1 VPEEKKYK
9 ILIGAGGTG
18 GHVFPAI
25 ALAKKFKSDGHKA
38 VIVATGNALEKKIF
52 EDHDIETTFFESK
65 LKDQS
70 SFSKFLSA
78 IGLSFSPIENDERIA
93 KFVKEFSPQ
102 LILGMG
108 GYASFDLLQAGKL
121 CTTIEDNGDGLFMP
135 KDINEPYI
143 AIHEQNAKAGRA
155 NRASAVSLARGIIE
169 GLPEAFDWKTTFF
182 LLSTD
187 DHVFLG
193 NPIRNEILNI
203 NRKVRSFKEYSK
215 GPRILVLGGSQGA
228 RSINYAM
235 PEAIKWLSSEMNI
248 EVVHQTGEPD
258 HEEICQMYKE
268 NKLSPEIF
276 PFIKDMAQA
285 YDWADLVIGRSGAM
299 TVSEL
304 SATGMPSIL
313 IPYPHAT
320 DNHQWFNAQFIAKKG
335 GAEVILD
342 KDLKSEILVKTIKK
356 IFSQEG
362 ILSEMAEATYDETF
376 VNATQNIAQFCYKM
390 IEQPPLKDIKG
401 YV

>member
-1 VPEEKKYK
+1 MAEEKQYT

-25 ALAKKFKSDGHKA
+25 ALAKKFKFDGHKA
-38 VIVATGNALEKKIF
+38 VIVATGNNLEKKIF
-52 EDHDIETTFFESK
+52 EDHDIETIFFESK

-70 SFSKFLSA
+70 SFSKLLYA
-78 IGLSFSPIENDERIA
+78 IGLSFSPIAYDKRIA
-93 KFVKEFSPQ
+93 KFVKEISPQ

-108 GYASFDLLQAGKL
+108 GYASFDLLQAGNL
-121 CTTIEDNGDGLFMP
+121 IMAEE
-135 KDINEPYI
+135 DINEPYI

-155 NRASAVSLARGIIE
+155 NKASAVMLARGIIE
-169 GLPEAFDWKTTFF
+169 GLPGAFDWKTTFF
-182 LLSTD
+182 QLSTD

-193 NPIRNEILNI
+193 NPVRNEIINI

-215 GPRILVLGGSQGA
+215 SPRILVLGGSQGA
-228 RSINYAM
+228 RSINYAV
-235 PEAIKWLSSEMNI
+235 PEAIKQLSSEMNI
-248 EVVHQTGEPD
+248 EVMHQTGEPD

-268 NKLSPEIF
+268 NELSPEIF

-304 SATGMPSIL
+304 SATGLPSIL

-335 GAEVILD
+335 GTEVILD
-342 KDLKSEILVKTIKK
+342 KDLKVEILVKTIKK
-356 IFSQEG
+356 IFSHER
-362 ILSEMAEATYDETF
+362 ILSDMAEATYDETF

-390 IEQPPLKDIKG
+390 IEQTPLKDLHIE
-401 YV
+401 

>member
-1 VPEEKKYK
+1 MAEEKKYT

-25 ALAKKFKSDGHKA
+25 ALAKKFKFDGHKA
-38 VIVATGNALEKKIF
+38 VIIATGNNLEKKIF

-70 SFSKFLSA
+70 SFSKLLYA
-78 IGLSFSPIENDERIA
+78 IGLSFSPIAYDKRIA
-93 KFVKEFSPQ
+93 KFVKEISPQ

-108 GYASFDLLQAGKL
+108 GYASFDLLQAGNL
-121 CTTIEDNGDGLFMP
+121 IMTEE
-135 KDINEPYI
+135 DINKPYI

-169 GLPEAFDWKTTFF
+169 GLPGAFDWKTTFF
-182 LLSTD
+182 QLSTD

-193 NPIRNEILNI
+193 NPVRNEILNI

-215 GPRILVLGGSQGA
+215 SPRILVLGGSQGA

-235 PEAIKWLSSEMNI
+235 PEAIKRLSSEMNI

-258 HEEICQMYKE
+258 HEEICQMYKKNE
-268 NKLSPEIF
+268 LSPEIF

-342 KDLKSEILVKTIKK
+342 KDLKLEILVKTIKK
-356 IFSQEG
+356 IFSHERV
-362 ILSEMAEATYDETF
+362 LSDMAEATYDETF

-390 IEQPPLKDIKG
+390 IEQPPLKDA
-401 YV
+401 YFD

>member
-1 VPEEKKYK
+1 MAEEKQYT

-25 ALAKKFKSDGHKA
+25 ALAKKFKFDGHKA
-38 VIVATGNALEKKIF
+38 VIVATGNNLEKKIF
-52 EDHDIETTFFESK
+52 EDHDIETIFFESK

-70 SFSKFLSA
+70 SFSKLLYA
-78 IGLSFSPIENDERIA
+78 IGLSFSPIAYDKRIA
-93 KFVKEFSPQ
+93 KFVKEISPQ

-108 GYASFDLLQAGKL
+108 GYASFDLLQAGNL
-121 CTTIEDNGDGLFMP
+121 IMAEE
-135 KDINEPYI
+135 DINEPYI

-155 NRASAVSLARGIIE
+155 NKASAVILARGIIE
-169 GLPEAFDWKTTFF
+169 GLPGAFDWKTTFF
-182 LLSTD
+182 QLSTD

-193 NPIRNEILNI
+193 NPVRNEILNI

-215 GPRILVLGGSQGA
+215 SPRILVLGGSQGA

-235 PEAIKWLSSEMNI
+235 PEAIKRLSSEMNI

-258 HEEICQMYKE
+258 HEEICQMYKKNE
-268 NKLSPEIF
+268 LSPEIF

-342 KDLKSEILVKTIKK
+342 KDLKLEILVKTIKK
-356 IFSQEG
+356 IFSHERV
-362 ILSEMAEATYDETF
+362 LSDMAEATYDETF

-390 IEQPPLKDIKG
+390 IEQPPLKDA
-401 YV
+401 YFD

>member
-1 VPEEKKYK
+1 MAEEKKYT

-25 ALAKKFKSDGHKA
+25 ALAKKFKFDGHKA
-38 VIVATGNALEKKIF
+38 VIIATGNNLEKKIF

-70 SFSKFLSA
+70 SFSKLLYA
-78 IGLSFSPIENDERIA
+78 IGLSFSPIAYDKRIA
-93 KFVKEFSPQ
+93 KFVKEISPQ

-108 GYASFDLLQAGKL
+108 GYASFDLLQAGNL
-121 CTTIEDNGDGLFMP
+121 IMTEE
-135 KDINEPYI
+135 DINKPYI

-169 GLPEAFDWKTTFF
+169 GLPGAFDWKTTFF
-182 LLSTD
+182 QLSTD

-193 NPIRNEILNI
+193 NPVRNEILNI

-215 GPRILVLGGSQGA
+215 SPRILVLGGSQGA

-235 PEAIKWLSSEMNI
+235 PEAIKRLSSEMNI

-268 NKLSPEIF
+268 NELSPEIF

-342 KDLKSEILVKTIKK
+342 KDLKLEILVKTIKK
-356 IFSQEG
+356 IFSHERV
-362 ILSEMAEATYDETF
+362 LSDMAEATYDETF

-390 IEQPPLKDIKG
+390 IEQPPLKDA
-401 YV
+401 YFD

>member
-1 VPEEKKYK
+1 MAEEKKYT

-25 ALAKKFKSDGHKA
+25 ALAKKFKFDGHKA
-38 VIVATGNALEKKIF
+38 LIIATGNNLEKKIF

-70 SFSKFLSA
+70 SFSKLLYA
-78 IGLSFSPIENDERIA
+78 IGLSFSPIAYDKRIA
-93 KFVKEFSPQ
+93 KFVKEISPQ

-108 GYASFDLLQAGKL
+108 GYASFDLLQAGNL
-121 CTTIEDNGDGLFMP
+121 IMVEEG
-135 KDINEPYI
+135 INEPYI

-169 GLPEAFDWKTTFF
+169 GLPGAFDWKTTFF
-182 LLSTD
+182 QLSTD

-193 NPIRNEILNI
+193 NPVRNEILNI

-215 GPRILVLGGSQGA
+215 SPRILVLGGSQGA

-235 PEAIKWLSSEMNI
+235 PEAIKRLSSEINI

-258 HEEICQMYKE
+258 HEEICQMYKKNE
-268 NKLSPEIF
+268 LSPEIF

-342 KDLKSEILVKTIKK
+342 KDLKLEILVKTIKK
-356 IFSQEG
+356 IFSHERV
-362 ILSEMAEATYDETF
+362 LSDMAEATYDETF

-390 IEQPPLKDIKG
+390 IEQPPLKDV
-401 YV
+401 YFD

>member
-1 VPEEKKYK
+1 MAEEKQYT

-25 ALAKKFKSDGHKA
+25 ALAKKFKFDGHKA
-38 VIVATGNALEKKIF
+38 VIVATGNNLEKKIF
-52 EDHDIETTFFESK
+52 EDHDIETIFFESK

-70 SFSKFLSA
+70 SFSKLLYA
-78 IGLSFSPIENDERIA
+78 IGLSFSPIAYDKRIA
-93 KFVKEFSPQ
+93 KFVKEISPQ

-108 GYASFDLLQAGKL
+108 GYASFDLLQAGNL
-121 CTTIEDNGDGLFMP
+121 IMAEE
-135 KDINEPYI
+135 DINEPYI

-169 GLPEAFDWKTTFF
+169 GLPGAFDWKTTFF
-182 LLSTD
+182 QLSTD

-193 NPIRNEILNI
+193 NPVRNEIINI

-215 GPRILVLGGSQGA
+215 SPRILVLGGSQGA

-235 PEAIKWLSSEMNI
+235 PEAIKRLSSEMNI
-248 EVVHQTGEPD
+248 EVMHQTGETD

-268 NKLSPEIF
+268 NELSPEIF

-335 GAEVILD
+335 GTEVILD
-342 KDLKSEILVKTIKK
+342 KDLKLEILVKTIKK
-356 IFSQEG
+356 IFSHER
-362 ILSEMAEATYDETF
+362 ILSDMAEATYDETF

-390 IEQPPLKDIKG
+390 IEQPPLKDV
-401 YV
+401 YFD

>member
-1 VPEEKKYK
+1 MAEEKKYT

-25 ALAKKFKSDGHKA
+25 ALAKKFKFDGHKA
-38 VIVATGNALEKKIF
+38 LIIATGNNLEKKIF

-65 LKDQS
+65 LKDKS
-70 SFSKFLSA
+70 SFSKLLYA
-78 IGLSFSPIENDERIA
+78 IRLSFSPIAYDKRIA
-93 KFVKEFSPQ
+93 KFVKEISPQ

-108 GYASFDLLQAGKL
+108 GYASFDLLQAGNL
-121 CTTIEDNGDGLFMP
+121 IMAEEG
-135 KDINEPYI
+135 INEPYI

-169 GLPEAFDWKTTFF
+169 GLPGAFDWKTTFF
-182 LLSTD
+182 QLSTD

-193 NPIRNEILNI
+193 NPVRNEILNI

-215 GPRILVLGGSQGA
+215 SPRILVLGGSQGA

-235 PEAIKWLSSEMNI
+235 PEAIKRLSSEMNI

-268 NKLSPEIF
+268 NELSPEIF

-342 KDLKSEILVKTIKK
+342 KDLKLEILVKTIKK
-356 IFSQEG
+356 IFSHERV
-362 ILSEMAEATYDETF
+362 LSDMAEATYDETF

-390 IEQPPLKDIKG
+390 IEQPPLKDV
-401 YV
+401 YFD

>member
-1 VPEEKKYK
+1 MAEEKKYT

-25 ALAKKFKSDGHKA
+25 ALAKKFKFDGHKA
-38 VIVATGNALEKKIF
+38 VIIATGNNLEKKIF

-70 SFSKFLSA
+70 SFSKLLYA
-78 IGLSFSPIENDERIA
+78 IRLSFSPIAYNKRIA
-93 KFVKEFSPQ
+93 KFVKEISPQ

-108 GYASFDLLQAGKL
+108 GYASFDLLQAGNL
-121 CTTIEDNGDGLFMP
+121 IMVEEG
-135 KDINEPYI
+135 INEPYI

-169 GLPEAFDWKTTFF
+169 GLPGAFDWKTTFF
-182 LLSTD
+182 QLSTD

-193 NPIRNEILNI
+193 NPVRNEILNI

-215 GPRILVLGGSQGA
+215 SPRILVLGGSQGA

-235 PEAIKWLSSEMNI
+235 PEAIKRLSSEMNI

-258 HEEICQMYKE
+258 HEEICQMYKKNE
-268 NKLSPEIF
+268 LSPEIF

-342 KDLKSEILVKTIKK
+342 KDLKLEILVKTIKK
-356 IFSQEG
+356 IFSHERV
-362 ILSEMAEATYDETF
+362 LSDMAEATYDETF

-390 IEQPPLKDIKG
+390 IEQPPLKDV
-401 YV
+401 YFD

>member
-1 VPEEKKYK
+1 MAEEKKYT

-25 ALAKKFKSDGHKA
+25 ALAKKFKFDGHKA
-38 VIVATGNALEKKIF
+38 LIIATGNNLEKKIF

-65 LKDQS
+65 LKDKS
-70 SFSKFLSA
+70 SFSKLLYA
-78 IGLSFSPIENDERIA
+78 IRLSFSPIAYNKRIA
-93 KFVKEFSPQ
+93 KFVKEISPQ

-108 GYASFDLLQAGKL
+108 GYASFDLLQAGNL
-121 CTTIEDNGDGLFMP
+121 IMVEEG
-135 KDINEPYI
+135 INEPYI

-169 GLPEAFDWKTTFF
+169 GLPGAFDWKTTFF
-182 LLSTD
+182 QLSTD

-193 NPIRNEILNI
+193 NPVRNEILNI

-215 GPRILVLGGSQGA
+215 SPRILVLGGSQGA

-235 PEAIKWLSSEMNI
+235 PEAIKRLSSEMNI

-268 NKLSPEIF
+268 NELSPEIF

-342 KDLKSEILVKTIKK
+342 KDLKLEILVKTIKK
-356 IFSQEG
+356 IFSHERV
-362 ILSEMAEATYDETF
+362 LSDMAEATYDETF

-390 IEQPPLKDIKG
+390 IEQPPLKDV
-401 YV
+401 YFD

>member
-1 VPEEKKYK
+1 MAEEKKYT

-25 ALAKKFKSDGHKA
+25 ALAKKFKFDGHKA
-38 VIVATGNALEKKIF
+38 LIIATGNNLEKKIF

-65 LKDQS
+65 LKDKS
-70 SFSKFLSA
+70 SFSKLLYA
-78 IGLSFSPIENDERIA
+78 IRLSFSPIAYNKRIA
-93 KFVKEFSPQ
+93 KFVKEISPQ

-108 GYASFDLLQAGKL
+108 GYASFDLLQAGNL
-121 CTTIEDNGDGLFMP
+121 IMAEEG
-135 KDINEPYI
+135 INEPYI

-155 NRASAVSLARGIIE
+155 NRASAVNLARGIIE
-169 GLPEAFDWKTTFF
+169 GLPGAFDWKTTFF
-182 LLSTD
+182 QLSTD

-193 NPIRNEILNI
+193 NPVRNEILNI

-215 GPRILVLGGSQGA
+215 SPRILVLGGSQGA

-235 PEAIKWLSSEMNI
+235 PEAIKRLSSEMNI

-268 NKLSPEIF
+268 NELSPEIF

-342 KDLKSEILVKTIKK
+342 KDLKLEILVKTIKK
-356 IFSQEG
+356 IFSHERV
-362 ILSEMAEATYDETF
+362 LSDMAEATYDETF

-390 IEQPPLKDIKG
+390 IEQPPLKDV
-401 YV
+401 YFD

>member
-1 VPEEKKYK
+1 MAEEKKYT

-25 ALAKKFKSDGHKA
+25 ALAKKFKFDGHKA
-38 VIVATGNALEKKIF
+38 LIIATGNNLEKKIF

-65 LKDQS
+65 LKDKS
-70 SFSKFLSA
+70 SFSKLLYA
-78 IGLSFSPIENDERIA
+78 IGLSFSPIAYDKRIA
-93 KFVKEFSPQ
+93 KFVKEISPQ

-108 GYASFDLLQAGKL
+108 GYASFDLLQAGNL
-121 CTTIEDNGDGLFMP
+121 IMTEE
-135 KDINEPYI
+135 DINKPYI

-169 GLPEAFDWKTTFF
+169 GLPGAFDWKTTFF
-182 LLSTD
+182 QLSTD

-193 NPIRNEILNI
+193 NPVRNEILNI
-203 NRKVRSFKEYSK
+203 NRKVRSFKECSK
-215 GPRILVLGGSQGA
+215 SPRILVLGGSQGA

-235 PEAIKWLSSEMNI
+235 PEAIKRLSSEMNI

-258 HEEICQMYKE
+258 HEEICQMYKKNE
-268 NKLSPEIF
+268 LSPEIF

-342 KDLKSEILVKTIKK
+342 KDLKLEILVKTIKK
-356 IFSQEG
+356 IFSHERV
-362 ILSEMAEATYDETF
+362 LSDMAEATYDETF

-390 IEQPPLKDIKG
+390 IEQPPLKDV
-401 YV
+401 YFD

>member
-1 VPEEKKYK
+1 MAEEKKYT

-25 ALAKKFKSDGHKA
+25 ALAKKFKFDGHKA
-38 VIVATGNALEKKIF
+38 LIIATGNNLEKKIF

-70 SFSKFLSA
+70 SFSKLLYA
-78 IGLSFSPIENDERIA
+78 IGLSFSPIAYNKRIA
-93 KFVKEFSPQ
+93 KFVKEISPQ

-108 GYASFDLLQAGKL
+108 GYASFDLLQAGNL
-121 CTTIEDNGDGLFMP
+121 IMVEEG
-135 KDINEPYI
+135 INEPYI

-155 NRASAVSLARGIIE
+155 NRASAVNLARGIIE
-169 GLPEAFDWKTTFF
+169 GLPGAFDWKTTFF
-182 LLSTD
+182 QLSTD

-193 NPIRNEILNI
+193 NPVRNEILNI

-215 GPRILVLGGSQGA
+215 SPRILVLGGSQGA

-235 PEAIKWLSSEMNI
+235 PEAIKRLSSEMNI

-268 NKLSPEIF
+268 NELSPEIF

-342 KDLKSEILVKTIKK
+342 KDLKLEILVKTIKK
-356 IFSQEG
+356 IFSHERV
-362 ILSEMAEATYDETF
+362 LSDMAEATYDETF

-390 IEQPPLKDIKG
+390 IEQPPLKDV
-401 YV
+401 YFD

>member
-1 VPEEKKYK
+1 MAEEKKYT

-25 ALAKKFKSDGHKA
+25 ALAKKFKFDGHKA
-38 VIVATGNALEKKIF
+38 VIIATGNNLEKKIF

-70 SFSKFLSA
+70 SFSKLLYA
-78 IGLSFSPIENDERIA
+78 IGLSFSPIAYDKRIA
-93 KFVKEFSPQ
+93 KFVKEISPQ

-108 GYASFDLLQAGKL
+108 GYASFDLLQAGNL
-121 CTTIEDNGDGLFMP
+121 IMAEEG
-135 KDINEPYI
+135 INEPYI

-155 NRASAVSLARGIIE
+155 NRASAVNLARGIIE
-169 GLPEAFDWKTTFF
+169 GLPGAFDWKTTFF
-182 LLSTD
+182 QLSTD

-193 NPIRNEILNI
+193 NPVRNEILNI

-215 GPRILVLGGSQGA
+215 SPRILVLGGSQGA

-235 PEAIKWLSSEMNI
+235 PEAIKRLSSEMNI

-258 HEEICQMYKE
+258 HEEICQMYKKNE
-268 NKLSPEIF
+268 LSPEIF

-342 KDLKSEILVKTIKK
+342 KDLKLEILVKTIKK
-356 IFSQEG
+356 IFSHERV
-362 ILSEMAEATYDETF
+362 LSDMAEATYDETF

-390 IEQPPLKDIKG
+390 IEQPPLKDV
-401 YV
+401 YFD

>member
-1 VPEEKKYK
+1 MAEEKKYT

-25 ALAKKFKSDGHKA
+25 ALAKKFKFDGHKA
-38 VIVATGNALEKKIF
+38 LIIATGNNLEKKIF

-65 LKDQS
+65 LKDKS
-70 SFSKFLSA
+70 SFSKLLYA
-78 IGLSFSPIENDERIA
+78 IRLSFSPIAYDKRIA
-93 KFVKEFSPQ
+93 KFVKEISPQ

-108 GYASFDLLQAGKL
+108 GYASFDLLQAGNL
-121 CTTIEDNGDGLFMP
+121 IMVEEG
-135 KDINEPYI
+135 INEPYI

-169 GLPEAFDWKTTFF
+169 GLPGAFDWKTTFF
-182 LLSTD
+182 QLSTD

-193 NPIRNEILNI
+193 NPVRNEILNI

-215 GPRILVLGGSQGA
+215 SPRILVLGGSQGA

-235 PEAIKWLSSEMNI
+235 PEAIKRLSSEMNI

-258 HEEICQMYKE
+258 HEEICQMYKKNE
-268 NKLSPEIF
+268 LSPEIF

-342 KDLKSEILVKTIKK
+342 KDLKLEILVKTIKK
-356 IFSQEG
+356 IFSHERV
-362 ILSEMAEATYDETF
+362 LSDMAEATYDETF

-390 IEQPPLKDIKG
+390 IEQPPLKDV
-401 YV
+401 YFD

>member
-1 VPEEKKYK
+1 MAEEKQYT

-25 ALAKKFKSDGHKA
+25 ALAKKFKFDGHKA
-38 VIVATGNALEKKIF
+38 VIIATGNNLEKKIF

-70 SFSKFLSA
+70 SFSKLLYA
-78 IGLSFSPIENDERIA
+78 IGLSFSPIAYDKRIA
-93 KFVKEFSPQ
+93 KFVKEISPQ

-108 GYASFDLLQAGKL
+108 GYASFDLLQAGNL
-121 CTTIEDNGDGLFMP
+121 IMAEEG
-135 KDINEPYI
+135 INEPYI

-155 NRASAVSLARGIIE
+155 NRASAVNLARGIIE
-169 GLPEAFDWKTTFF
+169 GLPVAFDWKTTFF
-182 LLSTD
+182 QLSTD

-193 NPIRNEILNI
+193 NPVRNEILNI
-203 NRKVRSFKEYSK
+203 NRKVRSFKECSK
-215 GPRILVLGGSQGA
+215 SPRILVLGGSQGA

-235 PEAIKWLSSEMNI
+235 PEAIKRLSSEMNI

-258 HEEICQMYKE
+258 HEEICQMYKKNE
-268 NKLSPEIF
+268 LSPEIF

-342 KDLKSEILVKTIKK
+342 KDLKLDILVKAIKK
-356 IFSQEG
+356 IFLQEG
-362 ILSEMAEATYDETF
+362 ILSEMSEATFDETF
-376 VNATQNIAQFCYKM
+376 VNATKNIAQFCYKK
-390 IEQPPLKDIKG
+390 IEQLPLKNIKG
-401 YV
+401 YM

>member
-1 VPEEKKYK
+1 MAEEKKYT

-25 ALAKKFKSDGHKA
+25 ALAKKFKFDGHKA
-38 VIVATGNALEKKIF
+38 LIIATGNNLEKKIF

-65 LKDQS
+65 LKDKS
-70 SFSKFLSA
+70 SFSKLLYA
-78 IGLSFSPIENDERIA
+78 IRLSFSPIAYNKRIA
-93 KFVKEFSPQ
+93 KFVKEISPQ

-108 GYASFDLLQAGKL
+108 GYASFDLLQAGNL
-121 CTTIEDNGDGLFMP
+121 IMVEEG
-135 KDINEPYI
+135 INEPYI

-169 GLPEAFDWKTTFF
+169 GLPGAFDWKTTFF
-182 LLSTD
+182 QLSTD

-193 NPIRNEILNI
+193 NPVRNEILNI

-215 GPRILVLGGSQGA
+215 SPRILVLGGSQGA
-228 RSINYAM
+228 RSINYAV
-235 PEAIKWLSSEMNI
+235 PEAIKQLSSEMNI
-248 EVVHQTGEPD
+248 EVMHQTGEPD

-268 NKLSPEIF
+268 NELSPEIF

-342 KDLKSEILVKTIKK
+342 KDLKLEILVKTIKK
-356 IFSQEG
+356 IFSHERV
-362 ILSEMAEATYDETF
+362 LSDMAEATYDETF

-390 IEQPPLKDIKG
+390 IEQPPLKDV
-401 YV
+401 YFD

>member
-1 VPEEKKYK
+1 MAEEKKYT

-25 ALAKKFKSDGHKA
+25 ALAKKFKFDGHKA
-38 VIVATGNALEKKIF
+38 VIIATGNNLEKKIF

-70 SFSKFLSA
+70 SFSKLLYA
-78 IGLSFSPIENDERIA
+78 IRLSFSPIAYNKRIA
-93 KFVKEFSPQ
+93 KFVKEISPQ

-108 GYASFDLLQAGKL
+108 GYASFDLLQAGNL
-121 CTTIEDNGDGLFMP
+121 IMAEE
-135 KDINEPYI
+135 DINEPYI

-169 GLPEAFDWKTTFF
+169 GLPDAFDWKTTFF

-215 GPRILVLGGSQGA
+215 SPRILVLGGSQGA
-228 RSINYAM
+228 RSINYTM
-235 PEAIKWLSSEMNI
+235 PEAIKRLSSEMNI

-258 HEEICQMYKE
+258 HEEICQMYKKNE
-268 NKLSPEIF
+268 LSPEIF

-342 KDLKSEILVKTIKK
+342 KDLKLDILVKAIKK
-356 IFSQEG
+356 IFLKEG
-362 ILSEMAEATYDETF
+362 ILSEMSEATFDETF
-376 VNATQNIAQFCYKM
+376 VNATKNIAQFCYKK
-390 IEQPPLKDIKG
+390 IEQLPLKNIKG
-401 YV
+401 YM

>member
-1 VPEEKKYK
+1 MAEEKQYT

-25 ALAKKFKSDGHKA
+25 ALAKKFKFDGHKA
-38 VIVATGNALEKKIF
+38 VIVATGNNLEKKIF
-52 EDHDIETTFFESK
+52 EDHDIETIFFESK

-70 SFSKFLSA
+70 SFSKLLYA
-78 IGLSFSPIENDERIA
+78 IGLSFSPIAYDERIA
-93 KFVKEFSPQ
+93 KFVKEISPQ

-108 GYASFDLLQAGKL
+108 GYASFDLLQAGNL
-121 CTTIEDNGDGLFMP
+121 IMAEE
-135 KDINEPYI
+135 DINEPYI

-169 GLPEAFDWKTTFF
+169 GLPGAFDWKTTFF
-182 LLSTD
+182 QLSTD

-193 NPIRNEILNI
+193 NPVRNEIINI

-215 GPRILVLGGSQGA
+215 SPRILVLGGSQGA

-235 PEAIKWLSSEMNI
+235 PEAIKRLSSEINI
-248 EVVHQTGEPD
+248 EVMHQTGETD

-268 NKLSPEIF
+268 NELSPEIF

-335 GAEVILD
+335 GTEVILD
-342 KDLKSEILVKTIKK
+342 KDLKLEILVKTIKK
-356 IFSQEG
+356 IFSHER
-362 ILSEMAEATYDETF
+362 ILSDMAEATYDETF

-390 IEQPPLKDIKG
+390 IEQPPLKDV
-401 YV
+401 YFD

>member
-1 VPEEKKYK
+1 MAEEKKYT

-25 ALAKKFKSDGHKA
+25 ALAKKFKFDGHKA
-38 VIVATGNALEKKIF
+38 LIIATGNNLEKKIF

-65 LKDQS
+65 LKDKS
-70 SFSKFLSA
+70 SFSKLLYA
-78 IGLSFSPIENDERIA
+78 IRLSFSPIAYDKRIA
-93 KFVKEFSPQ
+93 KFVKEISPQ

-108 GYASFDLLQAGKL
+108 GYASFDLLQAGNL
-121 CTTIEDNGDGLFMP
+121 IMTEE
-135 KDINEPYI
+135 DINKPYI

-169 GLPEAFDWKTTFF
+169 GLPGAFDWKTTFF
-182 LLSTD
+182 QLSTD

-193 NPIRNEILNI
+193 NPVRNEILNI

-215 GPRILVLGGSQGA
+215 SPRILVLGGSQGA

-235 PEAIKWLSSEMNI
+235 PEAIKRLSSEMNI

-268 NKLSPEIF
+268 NELSPEIF

-342 KDLKSEILVKTIKK
+342 KDLKLEILVKTIKK
-356 IFSQEG
+356 IFSHERV
-362 ILSEMAEATYDETF
+362 LSDMAEATYDETF

-390 IEQPPLKDIKG
+390 IEQPPLKDV
-401 YV
+401 YFD

>member
-1 VPEEKKYK
+1 MAEEKKYT

-25 ALAKKFKSDGHKA
+25 ALAKKFKFDGHKA
-38 VIVATGNALEKKIF
+38 VIIATGNNLEKKIF

-70 SFSKFLSA
+70 SFSKLLYA
-78 IGLSFSPIENDERIA
+78 IGLSFSPIAYDKRIA
-93 KFVKEFSPQ
+93 KFVKEISPQ

-108 GYASFDLLQAGKL
+108 GYASFDLLQAGNL
-121 CTTIEDNGDGLFMP
+121 IMAEEG
-135 KDINEPYI
+135 INEPYI

-169 GLPEAFDWKTTFF
+169 GLPDAFDWKTTFF
-182 LLSTD
+182 LFSTD

-215 GPRILVLGGSQGA
+215 SPRILVLGGSQGA

-235 PEAIKWLSSEMNI
+235 PEAIKQLSSEMNI

-268 NKLSPEIF
+268 NELSPEIF

-342 KDLKSEILVKTIKK
+342 KDLKLEILVKTIKK

-390 IEQPPLKDIKG
+390 IEQPPLKDV
-401 YV
+401 YFD

>member
-1 VPEEKKYK
+1 MAEEKKYT

-25 ALAKKFKSDGHKA
+25 ALAKKFKFDGHKA
-38 VIVATGNALEKKIF
+38 VIIATGNNLEKKIF

-65 LKDQS
+65 LKDKS
-70 SFSKFLSA
+70 SFSKLLYA
-78 IGLSFSPIENDERIA
+78 IRLSFSPIAYNKRIA
-93 KFVKEFSPQ
+93 KFVKEISPQ

-108 GYASFDLLQAGKL
+108 GYASFDLLQAGNL
-121 CTTIEDNGDGLFMP
+121 IMVEEG
-135 KDINEPYI
+135 INEPYI

-169 GLPEAFDWKTTFF
+169 GLPGAFDWKTTFF
-182 LLSTD
+182 QLSTD

-193 NPIRNEILNI
+193 NPVRNEILNI

-215 GPRILVLGGSQGA
+215 SPRILVLGGSQGA

-235 PEAIKWLSSEMNI
+235 PEAIKRLSSEMNI

-268 NKLSPEIF
+268 NELSPEIF

-342 KDLKSEILVKTIKK
+342 KDLKLEILVKTIKK
-356 IFSQEG
+356 IFSHERV
-362 ILSEMAEATYDETF
+362 LSDMAEATYDETF

-390 IEQPPLKDIKG
+390 IEQPPLKDV
-401 YV
+401 YFD

>member
-1 VPEEKKYK
+1 MAEEKQYT

-25 ALAKKFKSDGHKA
+25 ALAKKFKFDGHKA
-38 VIVATGNALEKKIF
+38 VIVATGNNLEKKIF
-52 EDHDIETTFFESK
+52 EDHDIETIFFESK

-70 SFSKFLSA
+70 SFSKLLYA
-78 IGLSFSPIENDERIA
+78 IGLSFSPIAYDERIA
-93 KFVKEFSPQ
+93 KFVKEISPQ

-108 GYASFDLLQAGKL
+108 GYASFDLLQAGNL
-121 CTTIEDNGDGLFMP
+121 IMAEE
-135 KDINEPYI
+135 DINEPYI

-169 GLPEAFDWKTTFF
+169 GLPGAFDWKTTFF
-182 LLSTD
+182 QLSTD

-193 NPIRNEILNI
+193 NPVRNEIINI

-215 GPRILVLGGSQGA
+215 SPRILVLGGSQGA

-235 PEAIKWLSSEMNI
+235 PEAIKRLSSEMNI
-248 EVVHQTGEPD
+248 EVMHQTGETD

-268 NKLSPEIF
+268 NELSPEIF

-342 KDLKSEILVKTIKK
+342 KDLKLDILVKAIKK
-356 IFSQEG
+356 IFLQEG
-362 ILSEMAEATYDETF
+362 ILSEMSEATFDETF
-376 VNATQNIAQFCYKM
+376 VNATKNIAQFCYKK
-390 IEQPPLKDIKG
+390 IEQLPLKNIKG
-401 YV
+401 YM

>member
-1 VPEEKKYK
+1 MAEEKKYT

-25 ALAKKFKSDGHKA
+25 ALAKKFKFDGHKA
-38 VIVATGNALEKKIF
+38 LIIATGNNLEKKIF

-70 SFSKFLSA
+70 SFSKLLYA
-78 IGLSFSPIENDERIA
+78 IGLSFSPIAYDKRIA
-93 KFVKEFSPQ
+93 KFVKEISPQ

-108 GYASFDLLQAGKL
+108 GYASFDLLQAGNL
-121 CTTIEDNGDGLFMP
+121 IMVEEG
-135 KDINEPYI
+135 INEPYI

-169 GLPEAFDWKTTFF
+169 GLPGAFDWKTTFF
-182 LLSTD
+182 QLSTD

-193 NPIRNEILNI
+193 NPVRNEILNI

-215 GPRILVLGGSQGA
+215 SPRILVLGGSQGA

-235 PEAIKWLSSEMNI
+235 PEAIKRLSSEMNI

-268 NKLSPEIF
+268 NELSPEIF

-342 KDLKSEILVKTIKK
+342 KDLKLEILVKTIKK
-356 IFSQEG
+356 IFSHERV
-362 ILSEMAEATYDETF
+362 LSDMAEATYDETF

-390 IEQPPLKDIKG
+390 IEQPPLKDA
-401 YV
+401 YFD

>member
-1 VPEEKKYK
+1 MAEEKKYT

-25 ALAKKFKSDGHKA
+25 ALAKKFKFDGHKA
-38 VIVATGNALEKKIF
+38 VIIATGNNLEKKIF

-70 SFSKFLSA
+70 SFSKLLYA
-78 IGLSFSPIENDERIA
+78 IGLSFSPIAYDKRIA
-93 KFVKEFSPQ
+93 KFVKEISPQ

-108 GYASFDLLQAGKL
+108 GYASFDLLQAGNL
-121 CTTIEDNGDGLFMP
+121 IMVEEG
-135 KDINEPYI
+135 INEPYI

-169 GLPEAFDWKTTFF
+169 GLPGAFDWKTTFF
-182 LLSTD
+182 QLSTD

-193 NPIRNEILNI
+193 NPVRNEILNI

-215 GPRILVLGGSQGA
+215 SPRILVLGGSQGA

-235 PEAIKWLSSEMNI
+235 PEAIKRLSSEMNI

-268 NKLSPEIF
+268 NELSPEIF

-342 KDLKSEILVKTIKK
+342 KDLKLEILVKTIKK
-356 IFSQEG
+356 IFSHERV
-362 ILSEMAEATYDETF
+362 LSDMAEATYDETF

-390 IEQPPLKDIKG
+390 IEQPPLKDV
-401 YV
+401 YFD

>member
-1 VPEEKKYK
+1 MAEEKQYT

-25 ALAKKFKSDGHKA
+25 ALAKKFKFDGHKA
-38 VIVATGNALEKKIF
+38 VIVATGNNLEKKIF
-52 EDHDIETTFFESK
+52 EDHDIETIFFESK

-70 SFSKFLSA
+70 SFSKLLYA
-78 IGLSFSPIENDERIA
+78 IGLSFSPIAYDKRIA
-93 KFVKEFSPQ
+93 KFVKEISPQ

-108 GYASFDLLQAGKL
+108 GYASFDLLQAGNL
-121 CTTIEDNGDGLFMP
+121 IMAEE
-135 KDINEPYI
+135 DINEPYI

-169 GLPEAFDWKTTFF
+169 GLPGAFDWKTTFF
-182 LLSTD
+182 QLSTD

-193 NPIRNEILNI
+193 NPVRNEIINI

-215 GPRILVLGGSQGA
+215 SPRILVLGGSQGA

-235 PEAIKWLSSEMNI
+235 PEAIKRLSSEINI
-248 EVVHQTGEPD
+248 EVMHQTGETD

-268 NKLSPEIF
+268 NELSPEIF

-335 GAEVILD
+335 GTEVILD
-342 KDLKSEILVKTIKK
+342 KDLKLEILVKTIKK
-356 IFSQEG
+356 IFSHER
-362 ILSEMAEATYDETF
+362 ILSDMAEATYDETF

-390 IEQPPLKDIKG
+390 IEQPPLKDV
-401 YV
+401 YFD

>member
-1 VPEEKKYK
+1 MAEEKKYT

-25 ALAKKFKSDGHKA
+25 ALAKKFKFDGHKA
-38 VIVATGNALEKKIF
+38 VIIATGNNLEKKIF

-70 SFSKFLSA
+70 SFSKLLYA
-78 IGLSFSPIENDERIA
+78 IRLSFSPIAYNKRIA
-93 KFVKEFSPQ
+93 KFVKEISPQ

-108 GYASFDLLQAGKL
+108 GYASFDLLQAGNL
-121 CTTIEDNGDGLFMP
+121 IMTEE
-135 KDINEPYI
+135 DINKPYI

-169 GLPEAFDWKTTFF
+169 GLPGAFDWKTTFF
-182 LLSTD
+182 QLSTD

-193 NPIRNEILNI
+193 NPVRNEILNI

-215 GPRILVLGGSQGA
+215 SPRILVLGGSQGA

-235 PEAIKWLSSEMNI
+235 PEAIKRLSSEMNI

-258 HEEICQMYKE
+258 HEEICQMYKKNE
-268 NKLSPEIF
+268 LSPEIF

-342 KDLKSEILVKTIKK
+342 KDLKLEILVKTIKK
-356 IFSQEG
+356 IFSHERV
-362 ILSEMAEATYDETF
+362 LSDMAEATYDETF

-390 IEQPPLKDIKG
+390 IEQPPLKDV
-401 YV
+401 YFD

>member
-1 VPEEKKYK
+1 MAEEKKYT

-25 ALAKKFKSDGHKA
+25 ALAKKFKFDGHKA
-38 VIVATGNALEKKIF
+38 LIIATGNNLEKKIF

-70 SFSKFLSA
+70 SFSKLLYA
-78 IGLSFSPIENDERIA
+78 IRLSFSPIAYNKRIA
-93 KFVKEFSPQ
+93 KFVKEISPQ

-108 GYASFDLLQAGKL
+108 GYASFDLLQAGNL
-121 CTTIEDNGDGLFMP
+121 IMAEEG
-135 KDINEPYI
+135 INEPYI

-169 GLPEAFDWKTTFF
+169 GLPGAFDWKTTFF
-182 LLSTD
+182 QLSTD

-193 NPIRNEILNI
+193 NPVRNEILNI

-215 GPRILVLGGSQGA
+215 SPRILVLGGSQGA

-235 PEAIKWLSSEMNI
+235 PEAIKRLSSEMNI

-268 NKLSPEIF
+268 NELSPEIF

-342 KDLKSEILVKTIKK
+342 KDLKLEILVKTIKK
-356 IFSQEG
+356 IFSHERV
-362 ILSEMAEATYDETF
+362 LSEMAEATYDETF

-390 IEQPPLKDIKG
+390 IEQPPLKDV
-401 YV
+401 YFD

>member
-1 VPEEKKYK
+1 MAEEKKYT

-25 ALAKKFKSDGHKA
+25 ALAKKFKFDGHKA
-38 VIVATGNALEKKIF
+38 LIIATGNNLEKKIF

-70 SFSKFLSA
+70 SFSKLLYA
-78 IGLSFSPIENDERIA
+78 IGLSFSPIAYDKRIA
-93 KFVKEFSPQ
+93 KFVKEISPQ

-108 GYASFDLLQAGKL
+108 GYASFDLLQAGNL
-121 CTTIEDNGDGLFMP
+121 IMVEEG
-135 KDINEPYI
+135 INEPYI

-169 GLPEAFDWKTTFF
+169 GLPGAFDWKTTFF
-182 LLSTD
+182 QLSTD

-193 NPIRNEILNI
+193 NPVRNEILNI

-215 GPRILVLGGSQGA
+215 SPRILVLGGSQGA

-235 PEAIKWLSSEMNI
+235 PEAIKRLSSEMNI

-268 NKLSPEIF
+268 NELSPEIF

-342 KDLKSEILVKTIKK
+342 KDLKLEILVKTIKK
-356 IFSQEG
+356 IFSHERV
-362 ILSEMAEATYDETF
+362 LSDMAEATYDETF

-390 IEQPPLKDIKG
+390 IEQPPLKDV
-401 YV
+401 YFD

>member
-1 VPEEKKYK
+1 MAEEKKYT

-25 ALAKKFKSDGHKA
+25 ALAKKFKFDGHKA
-38 VIVATGNALEKKIF
+38 VIIATGNNLEKKIF

-65 LKDQS
+65 LKDKS
-70 SFSKFLSA
+70 SFSKLLYA
-78 IGLSFSPIENDERIA
+78 IRLSFSPIAYNKRIA
-93 KFVKEFSPQ
+93 KFVKEISPQ

-108 GYASFDLLQAGKL
+108 GYASFDLLQAGNL
-121 CTTIEDNGDGLFMP
+121 IMAEE
-135 KDINEPYI
+135 DINEPYI

-155 NRASAVSLARGIIE
+155 NKASAVILARGIIE
-169 GLPEAFDWKTTFF
+169 GLPGAFDWKTTFF
-182 LLSTD
+182 QLSTD

-193 NPIRNEILNI
+193 NPVRNEILNI

-215 GPRILVLGGSQGA
+215 SPRILVLGGSQGA

-235 PEAIKWLSSEMNI
+235 PEAIKRLSSEMNI

-268 NKLSPEIF
+268 NELSPEIF

-342 KDLKSEILVKTIKK
+342 KDLKLEILVKTIKK
-356 IFSQEG
+356 IFSHERV
-362 ILSEMAEATYDETF
+362 LSDMAEATYDETF

-390 IEQPPLKDIKG
+390 IEQPPLKDV
-401 YV
+401 YFD

>member
-1 VPEEKKYK
+1 MAEEKKYT

-25 ALAKKFKSDGHKA
+25 ALAKKFKFDGHKA
-38 VIVATGNALEKKIF
+38 VIIATGNNLEKKIF

-70 SFSKFLSA
+70 SFSKLLYA
-78 IGLSFSPIENDERIA
+78 IGLSFSPIAYDKRIA
-93 KFVKEFSPQ
+93 KFVKEISPQ

-108 GYASFDLLQAGKL
+108 GYASFDLLQAGNL
-121 CTTIEDNGDGLFMP
+121 IMVEEG
-135 KDINEPYI
+135 INEPYI

-169 GLPEAFDWKTTFF
+169 GLPGAFDWKTTFF
-182 LLSTD
+182 QLSTD

-193 NPIRNEILNI
+193 NPVRNEILNI

-215 GPRILVLGGSQGA
+215 SPRILVLGGSQGA

-235 PEAIKWLSSEMNI
+235 PEAIKRLSSEINI

-268 NKLSPEIF
+268 NELSPEIF

-342 KDLKSEILVKTIKK
+342 KDLKLEILVKTIKK
-356 IFSQEG
+356 IFSHERV
-362 ILSEMAEATYDETF
+362 LSDMAEATYDETF

-390 IEQPPLKDIKG
+390 IEQPPLKDV
-401 YV
+401 YFD

>member
-1 VPEEKKYK
+1 MAEEKKYT

-25 ALAKKFKSDGHKA
+25 ALAKKFKFDGHKA
-38 VIVATGNALEKKIF
+38 LIIATGNNLEKKIF

-65 LKDQS
+65 LKDKS
-70 SFSKFLSA
+70 SFSKLLYA
-78 IGLSFSPIENDERIA
+78 IGLSFSPIAYDKRIA
-93 KFVKEFSPQ
+93 KFVKEISPQ

-108 GYASFDLLQAGKL
+108 GYASFDLLQAGNL
-121 CTTIEDNGDGLFMP
+121 IMTEE
-135 KDINEPYI
+135 DINKPYI

-169 GLPEAFDWKTTFF
+169 GLPGAFDWKTTFF
-182 LLSTD
+182 QLSTD

-193 NPIRNEILNI
+193 NPVRNEILNI

-215 GPRILVLGGSQGA
+215 SPRILVLGGSQGA

-235 PEAIKWLSSEMNI
+235 PEAIKRLSSEMNI

-258 HEEICQMYKE
+258 HEEICQMYKKNE
-268 NKLSPEIF
+268 LSPEIF

-342 KDLKSEILVKTIKK
+342 KDLKLEILVKTIKK
-356 IFSQEG
+356 IFSHERV
-362 ILSEMAEATYDETF
+362 LSDMAEATYDETF

-390 IEQPPLKDIKG
+390 IEQPPLKDV
-401 YV
+401 YFD

>member
-1 VPEEKKYK
+1 MAEEKKYT

-25 ALAKKFKSDGHKA
+25 ALAKKFKFDGHKA
-38 VIVATGNALEKKIF
+38 VIIATGNNLEKKIF

-70 SFSKFLSA
+70 SFSKLLYA
-78 IGLSFSPIENDERIA
+78 IRLSFSPIAYNKRIA
-93 KFVKEFSPQ
+93 KFVKEISPQ

-108 GYASFDLLQAGKL
+108 GYASFDLLQAGNL
-121 CTTIEDNGDGLFMP
+121 IMAEEG
-135 KDINEPYI
+135 INEPYI

-169 GLPEAFDWKTTFF
+169 GLPGAFDWKTTFF
-182 LLSTD
+182 QLSTD

-193 NPIRNEILNI
+193 NPVRNEILNI

-215 GPRILVLGGSQGA
+215 SPRILVLGGSQGA

-235 PEAIKWLSSEMNI
+235 PEAIKRLSSEMNI

-268 NKLSPEIF
+268 NELSPEIF

-342 KDLKSEILVKTIKK
+342 KDLKLEILVKTIKK
-356 IFSQEG
+356 IFSHERV
-362 ILSEMAEATYDETF
+362 LSDMAEATYDETF

-390 IEQPPLKDIKG
+390 IEQPPLKDV
-401 YV
+401 YFD

>member
-1 VPEEKKYK
+1 MAEEKKYT

-25 ALAKKFKSDGHKA
+25 ALAKKFKFDGHKA
-38 VIVATGNALEKKIF
+38 VIIATGNNLEKKIF

-65 LKDQS
+65 LKDKS
-70 SFSKFLSA
+70 SFSKLLYA
-78 IGLSFSPIENDERIA
+78 IRLSFSPIAYNKRIA
-93 KFVKEFSPQ
+93 KFVKEISPQ

-108 GYASFDLLQAGKL
+108 GYASFDLLQAGNL
-121 CTTIEDNGDGLFMP
+121 IMVEEG
-135 KDINEPYI
+135 INEPYI

-169 GLPEAFDWKTTFF
+169 GLPGAFDWKTTFF
-182 LLSTD
+182 QLSTD

-193 NPIRNEILNI
+193 NPVRNEILNI

-215 GPRILVLGGSQGA
+215 SPRILVLGGSQGA

-235 PEAIKWLSSEMNI
+235 PEAIKRLSSEMNI

-268 NKLSPEIF
+268 NELSPEIF

-342 KDLKSEILVKTIKK
+342 KDLKLEILVKTIKK
-356 IFSQEG
+356 IFSHERV
-362 ILSEMAEATYDETF
+362 LSDMAEATYDETF

-390 IEQPPLKDIKG
+390 IEQPPLKDA
-401 YV
+401 YFD

>member
-1 VPEEKKYK
+1 MAEEKKYT

-25 ALAKKFKSDGHKA
+25 ALAKKFKFDGHKA
-38 VIVATGNALEKKIF
+38 LIIATGNNLEKKIF

-70 SFSKFLSA
+70 SFSKLLYA
-78 IGLSFSPIENDERIA
+78 IGLSFSPIAYDKRIA
-93 KFVKEFSPQ
+93 KFVKEISPQ

-108 GYASFDLLQAGKL
+108 GYASFDLLQAGNL
-121 CTTIEDNGDGLFMP
+121 IMTEE
-135 KDINEPYI
+135 DINKPYI

-169 GLPEAFDWKTTFF
+169 GLPGAFDWKTTFF
-182 LLSTD
+182 QLSTD

-193 NPIRNEILNI
+193 NPVRNEILNI

-215 GPRILVLGGSQGA
+215 SPRILVLGGSQGA

-235 PEAIKWLSSEMNI
+235 PEAIKRLSSEINI

-258 HEEICQMYKE
+258 HEEICQMYKKNE
-268 NKLSPEIF
+268 LSPEIF

-342 KDLKSEILVKTIKK
+342 KDLKLEILVKTIKK
-356 IFSQEG
+356 IFSHERV
-362 ILSEMAEATYDETF
+362 LSDMAEATYDETF

-390 IEQPPLKDIKG
+390 IEQPPLKDV
-401 YV
+401 YFD

>member
-1 VPEEKKYK
+1 MAEEKQYT

-25 ALAKKFKSDGHKA
+25 ALAKKFKFDGHKA
-38 VIVATGNALEKKIF
+38 VIVATGNNLEKKIF
-52 EDHDIETTFFESK
+52 EDHDIETIFFESK

-70 SFSKFLSA
+70 SFSKLLYA
-78 IGLSFSPIENDERIA
+78 IGLSFSPIAYDKRIA
-93 KFVKEFSPQ
+93 KFVKEISPQ

-108 GYASFDLLQAGKL
+108 GYASFDLLQAGNL
-121 CTTIEDNGDGLFMP
+121 IMAEE
-135 KDINEPYI
+135 DINEPYI

-155 NRASAVSLARGIIE
+155 NKASAVMLARGIIE
-169 GLPEAFDWKTTFF
+169 GLPGAFDWKTTFF
-182 LLSTD
+182 QLSTD

-193 NPIRNEILNI
+193 NPVRNEILNI

-215 GPRILVLGGSQGA
+215 SPRILVLGGSQGA
-228 RSINYAM
+228 RSINYAV
-235 PEAIKWLSSEMNI
+235 PEAIKQLSSEMNI
-248 EVVHQTGEPD
+248 EVMHQTGEPD

-268 NKLSPEIF
+268 NELSPEIF
-276 PFIKDMAQA
+276 PFIKNMAQA

-304 SATGMPSIL
+304 SATGLPSIL

-335 GAEVILD
+335 GTEVILD
-342 KDLKSEILVKTIKK
+342 KDLKVEILVKTIKK
-356 IFSQEG
+356 IFSHER
-362 ILSEMAEATYDETF
+362 ILSDMAEATYDETF

-390 IEQPPLKDIKG
+390 IEQRPLKDLHIE
-401 YV
+401 

>member
-1 VPEEKKYK
+1 MAEEKQYT

-25 ALAKKFKSDGHKA
+25 ALAKKFKFDGHKA
-38 VIVATGNALEKKIF
+38 VIVATGNNLEKKIF
-52 EDHDIETTFFESK
+52 EDHDIETIFFESK

-70 SFSKFLSA
+70 SFSKLLYA
-78 IGLSFSPIENDERIA
+78 IGLSFSPIAYDERIA
-93 KFVKEFSPQ
+93 KFVKEISPQ

-108 GYASFDLLQAGKL
+108 GYASFDLLQAGNL
-121 CTTIEDNGDGLFMP
+121 IMAEE
-135 KDINEPYI
+135 DINEPYI

-169 GLPEAFDWKTTFF
+169 GLPGAFDWKTTFF
-182 LLSTD
+182 QLSTD

-193 NPIRNEILNI
+193 NPVRNEIINI

-215 GPRILVLGGSQGA
+215 SPRILVLGGSQGA

-235 PEAIKWLSSEMNI
+235 PEAIKRLSSEINI
-248 EVVHQTGEPD
+248 EVMHQTGETD

-268 NKLSPEIF
+268 NELSPEIF

-335 GAEVILD
+335 GTEVILD
-342 KDLKSEILVKTIKK
+342 KDLKLEILVKTIKK
-356 IFSQEG
+356 IFSHER
-362 ILSEMAEATYDETF
+362 ILSDMAEATYDETF

-390 IEQPPLKDIKG
+390 IEQPLLKDLHIE
-401 YV
+401 

>member
-1 VPEEKKYK
+1 MAEEKKYT

-25 ALAKKFKSDGHKA
+25 ALAKKFKFDGHKA
-38 VIVATGNALEKKIF
+38 VIIATGNNLEKKIF

-70 SFSKFLSA
+70 SFSKLLYA
-78 IGLSFSPIENDERIA
+78 IGLSFSPIAYDKRIA
-93 KFVKEFSPQ
+93 KFVKEISPQ

-108 GYASFDLLQAGKL
+108 GYASFDLLQAGNL
-121 CTTIEDNGDGLFMP
+121 IMTEE
-135 KDINEPYI
+135 DINEPYI

-169 GLPEAFDWKTTFF
+169 GLPGAFDWKTTFF
-182 LLSTD
+182 QLSTD

-193 NPIRNEILNI
+193 NPVRNEILNI

-215 GPRILVLGGSQGA
+215 SPRILVLGGSQGA

-235 PEAIKWLSSEMNI
+235 PEAIKRLSSEMNI

-258 HEEICQMYKE
+258 HEEICQMYKKNE
-268 NKLSPEIF
+268 LSPEIF

-342 KDLKSEILVKTIKK
+342 KDLKLEILVKTIKK
-356 IFSQEG
+356 IFSHERV
-362 ILSEMAEATYDETF
+362 LSDMAEATYDETF

-390 IEQPPLKDIKG
+390 IEQPPLKDV
-401 YV
+401 YFD

>member
-1 VPEEKKYK
+1 MAEEKQYT

-25 ALAKKFKSDGHKA
+25 ALAKKFKFDGHKA
-38 VIVATGNALEKKIF
+38 VIVATGNNLEKKIF
-52 EDHDIETTFFESK
+52 EDHDIETIFFESK

-70 SFSKFLSA
+70 SFSKLLYA
-78 IGLSFSPIENDERIA
+78 IGLSFSPIAYDERIA
-93 KFVKEFSPQ
+93 KFVKEISPQ

-108 GYASFDLLQAGKL
+108 GYASFDLLQAGNL
-121 CTTIEDNGDGLFMP
+121 IMAEE
-135 KDINEPYI
+135 DINEPYI

-169 GLPEAFDWKTTFF
+169 GLPGAFDWKTTFF
-182 LLSTD
+182 QLSTD

-193 NPIRNEILNI
+193 NPVRNEILNI

-215 GPRILVLGGSQGA
+215 SPRILVLGGSQGA
-228 RSINYAM
+228 RSINYAV
-235 PEAIKWLSSEMNI
+235 PEAIKQLSSEMNI
-248 EVVHQTGEPD
+248 EVMHQTGEPD

-268 NKLSPEIF
+268 NELSPEIF

-304 SATGMPSIL
+304 SATGLPSIL

-335 GAEVILD
+335 GTEVILD
-342 KDLKSEILVKTIKK
+342 KDLKVEILVKTIKK
-356 IFSQEG
+356 IFSHER
-362 ILSEMAEATYDETF
+362 ILSDMAEATYDETF

-390 IEQPPLKDIKG
+390 IEQPPLKDV
-401 YV
+401 YFD